1 MSIKPITLQPYNP
14 KWPELFEF
22 EVNLMQNALCDHI
35 IDIHHIGS
43 TSVPG
48 LIAKQDIDICLVI
61 DDLKNSLALTEI
73 GYIFKGELNL
83 PLRNFFSKNSNVSK
97 VNLHV
102 VEGDHHFI
110 ALNIY
115 FRDYLRENAAHRLA
129 YQNLKTNL
137 AADPV
142 NFERI
147 SGRFPRYTLEK
158 HDFING
164 VLDQSGYNALGIVR
178 CMHYREWEAYHR
190 IRDEQIFAP
199 INVKYDPNH
208 PTITDENH
216 HHFVCIHGT
225 KIVSV
230 AHVEFLNNHEAAL
243 RSLATD
249 EPFKCKGYGRHLM
262 KLLERWLT
270 HHDRTVLKMHANLN
284 AIDFYRKLGY
294 TDIPND
300 QYWNDPCISAEFID
314 KWKVL

>member
-22 EVNLMQNALCDHI
+22 EANLMQNALCDHI

-61 DDLKNSLALTEI
+61 GDLKNSLALTEI

-199 INVKYDPNH
+199 SMLN
-208 PTITDENH
+208 TTQITQ
-216 HHFVCIHGT
+216 
-225 KIVSV
+225 
-230 AHVEFLNNHEAAL
+230 
-243 RSLATD
+243 
-249 EPFKCKGYGRHLM
+249 P
-262 KLLERWLT
+262 
-270 HHDRTVLKMHANLN
+270 
-284 AIDFYRKLGY
+284 
-294 TDIPND
+294 
-300 QYWNDPCISAEFID
+300 
-314 KWKVL
+314 